1 MAQVFVL
8 GAATTRFR
16 PEGCTTADLA
26 YRAAD
31 DALRQAGVAAGEIPA
46 VFVGC
51 GGGAR
56 PSSDAVAVRLGLR
69 RLGFRGQAAEEAAGG
84 SIEDASES
92 AGEAF
97 HRGCQAIE
105 MGIYELVLCVGA
117 QASVAGAWPPEVKL
131 RERAAAARGYMS
143 ESGATVEHLA
153 RTSAKNL
160 RNGGLSLPTRWDG
173 EITPERV
180 LESEL
185 LAWPLTRLMVAPSGE
200 GAAAVVLASRRG
212 KRRGAPCVRAS
223 LLVGAEGGADA
234 PGRAARLAYGSAG
247 VGPEDLD
254 CVEVDDVTAAAEL
267 AAYEALQLA
276 PAGQG
281 PELIDSGFTSL
292 GGPLP
297 VNTSGGLLSLGEWP
311 GASGLSQLCQI
322 AWQLRGEAGPL
333 QVAGARMGL
342 AQSGSAGADG
352 GGSVAIAILGM

>member
-16 PEGCTTADLA
+16 PEGRTTADLA
-26 YRAAD
+26 YEAAH
-31 DALRQAGVAAGEIPA
+31 DALRQAGVGAGEVPA

-51 GGGAR
+51 GGGSR

-69 RLGFRGQAAEEAAGG
+69 RLGFRGHASEEPVGG
-84 SIEDASES
+84 SIEDLTDS

-117 QASVAGAWPPEVKL
+117 QASAGGAWPPDAKL
-131 RERAAAARGYMS
+131 KERAAAARSYMN

-160 RNGGLSLPTRWDG
+160 RHGGLSLPARLARD
-173 EITPERV
+173 ITPERV

-185 LAWPLTRLMVAPSGE
+185 LAWPLTRLMVASSGE
-200 GAAAVVLASRRG
+200 GAAAVVLAAGSG
-212 KRRGAPCVRAS
+212 KRRDAPRVRAS
-223 LLVGAEGGADA
+223 LLVGVEGRADA
-234 PGRAARLAYGSAG
+234 AGRAARLAYGSAG

-311 GASGLSQLCQI
+311 GASGLSQVCQI

-333 QVAGARMGL
+333 QVAGARIGL

-352 GGSVAIAILGM
+352 GGPVAIAILGK